1 MDGVDTVV
9 VGAGVV
15 GLAVAERLAGFGRNL
30 VVLERHDGFGRETS
44 SRNSEVIHAG
54 LYYDE
59 ALLKT
64 RLCVRGNRLLYEAC
78 VREGIPHR
86 RTGKIV
92 VAVDD
97 SDAERLHLLHA
108 QAATNGVRGLELVGR
123 SRLLELEPRVAG
135 IVGLHS
141 PDTGIVDSHALM
153 RWLERSATS
162 KGATIA
168 YRCEVTEIGWD
179 GRRYAV
185 GVREAD
191 GSRTTLAAS
200 AVVNAAGLH
209 ADRIAEMAGIDV
221 AAAGYR
227 LSFSKGEYF
236 RVSDRHRGLVN
247 RLVYP
252 VPAPDHLGTHVVL
265 GLDGTLRLGPNAIP
279 VETLDYG
286 VDPGHRGEFHER
298 ARRFLPVLEP
308 GDLAPDQAGIRPR
321 LYGPGEPMRDFV
333 IREESDRGL
342 PGLVDLVGIE
352 SPGLTA
358 CLAIAETVEGL
369 L

>member
-1 MDGVDTVV
+1 MDEVDLAVI
-9 VGAGVV
+9 GAGVG
-15 GLAVAERLAGFGRNL
+15 GLAVAERLARHGRDL

-54 LYYDE
+54 LYHHE
-59 ALLKT
+59 EWLKT
-64 RLCVRGNRLLYEAC
+64 RLCVRGRQLLYEAC
-78 VREGIPHR
+78 AREGIPHR

-97 SDAERLHLLHA
+97 RDAERLHVLRA
-108 QAATNGVRGLELVGR
+108 QAEKNEVCNLELVGR
-123 SRLLELEPRVAG
+123 QRLLELEPRVAG
-135 IVGLHS
+135 ILGLHS

-153 RWLERSATS
+153 RWLERSTTA

-168 YRCEVTEIGWD
+168 YRCEVTDVAWTGH
-179 GRRYAV
+179 RYAV

-191 GSRTTLAAS
+191 GSRTVLAAS
-200 AVVNAAGLH
+200 SVVNAAGLH
-209 ADRIAEMAGIDV
+209 ADRVAAMAGIDV
-221 AAAGYR
+221 AGAGYR

-236 RVSDRHRGLVN
+236 RVCDRHRRLVS

-252 VPAPDHLGTHVVL
+252 TPAPDHLGTHVVL

-279 VETLDYG
+279 VESLDYS
-286 VDPGHRGEFHER
+286 VDPGHRAEFHAK
-298 ARRFLPVLEP
+298 ARRFLPFLEP

-358 CLAIAETVEGL
+358 CLAIAEMVEGL